1 MILLVKINIDINEY
15 GIDLADVTEEA
26 VNRTVILAAED
37 LRTKL
42 QDNSP
47 QDTTDLMKSWYVL
60 GSKDK
65 ERIVKSDVQYA
76 QYVNDGTGV
85 YVGHGKIFPKKKGG
99 VLGPFKYKG
108 KMIAVKWIRGQKGQ
122 HFVEKS
128 IAQTEARVEDFLVIS
143 LKGG

>member
-1 MILLVKINIDINEY
+1 MIRLVKVDIDVTEY
-15 GIDLADVTEEA
+15 GMDISEVTEEA
-26 VNRTVILAAED
+26 AHRTVVLAAED
-37 LRTKL
+37 LRAKL

-47 QDTTDLMKSWYVL
+47 QDTTDLMKSWYVI

-85 YVGHGKIFPKKKGG
+85 YVGHGKIYPKKKDGL
-99 VLGPFKYKG
+99 LGPFEYKG
-108 KMIAVKWIRGQKGQ
+108 KMIAVPWIRGQPGQ

-128 IAQTEARVEDFLVIS
+128 IDETKARVEEFLIIS